1 MTQPPD
7 FDPQLYY
14 TRLAK
19 TETWTPRPCRS
30 ASDAAIAEASL
41 YEVQPATVEVSTDQ
55 QTIHTYRVKLQT
67 VVATEYVSTWSSNQN
82 EPSAAV

>member
-1 MTQPPD
+1 MTIPPD

-14 TRLAK
+14 IRLAK
-19 TETWTPRPCRS
+19 TDTWTPRPCRS

-41 YEVQPATVEVSTDQ
+41 YQCQPAVVEVSIDR

-67 VVATEYVSTWSSNQN
+67 VVATEYVATH
-82 EPSAAV
+82 ELTPSAAV